1 MSTTDL
7 PLFPL
12 STVLFPGGTL
22 SLRIFETRYLD
33 MIRDCARQGTGF
45 GICLILEGEEV
56 GDPSMPAAT
65 GTLAHISDFHTL
77 PDGLLGIH
85 ALGARR
91 FRALRT
97 RVRDNGL
104 IHAEVEFR
112 LEVAPVPVPIE
123 YALLATIL
131 ERFHEK
137 AGGEHAQ
144 VDRARYD
151 DAVWVG
157 YRLAEALPL
166 NPDEQQQ
173 LLQEDDPLQRMNQ
186 LMHLLPRFQNA

>member
-1 MSTTDL
+1 MPTTDL

-45 GICLILEGEEV
+45 GICLILQGEEA
-56 GDPSMPAAT
+56 GDPSIPAAT

-85 ALGARR
+85 ARGSER
-91 FRALRT
+91 FHVLRT

-112 LEVAPVPVPIE
+112 PEFESESVPIE

-151 DAVWVG
+151 DAVWVS

-166 NPDEQQQ
+166 EPTEQQ
-173 LLQEDDPLQRMNQ
+173 LLLQVDDPLQRMKQ